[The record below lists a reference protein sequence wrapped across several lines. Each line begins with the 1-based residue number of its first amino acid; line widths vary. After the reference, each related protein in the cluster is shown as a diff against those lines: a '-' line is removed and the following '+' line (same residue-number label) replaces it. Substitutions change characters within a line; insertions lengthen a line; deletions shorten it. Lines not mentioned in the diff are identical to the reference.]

1 MIKINLKNR
10 KAAVGVSASSSSG
23 DGGAF
28 GGMSGRLTDL
38 IARVNSSGGGSDG
51 FNDQAS
57 SKSMLTMVAVFAII
71 LGATWWVSDS
81 QKTRLLGEVATEAA
95 AVDSKIAQLDSE
107 LSKTNGYEQIR
118 KSLES
123 DEKSI
128 RTKIN
133 TIQELIHD
141 RATPP
146 KILMTLSEAIP
157 KNVWLQNFILA
168 DNKYRIS
175 GGSDGMDVVS
185 DFMRGLE
192 ETIYFKNVVLKSSK
206 QDAQPKAGRT
216 AAVFELEAEKR

>member
-1 MIKINLKNR
+1 MIKINLKSR
-10 KAAVGVSASSSSG
+10 KAAVGVSTSSATG
-23 DGGAF
+23 DAGAF
-28 GGMSGRLTDL
+28 GGMGGRFTDL
-38 IARVNSSGGGSDG
+38 IGRINSSSGGSEG
-51 FNDQAS
+51 FAGEAS
-57 SKSMLTMVAVFAII
+57 SKSMLVMVATFALI
-71 LGATWWVSDS
+71 LGAAWWVADS
-81 QKTRLLGEVATEAA
+81 QKTRLLEEVATEAA

-118 KSLES
+118 KSLEA

-128 RTKIN
+128 RTKIT
-133 TIQELIHD
+133 TIQELIHE
-141 RATPP
+141 RGTPP

-206 QDAQPKAGRT
+206 QDAQPKGGRT